1 MYLKMQCGWRMEES
15 LRSPYF
21 WLHDMWKVPKGPP
34 SAFFAP
40 PDIFVVLMMR
50 LEVGW
55 PTRSTVLIPPEC
67 FLNAFAYSSKLGP
80 SSSSSSSLE
89 QKSCPLFTLSTF
101 TGTIIY
107 EETICLPT
115 GCFNM
120 VLEFGQCIWLS
131 SCLLETWVHFHFMQG
146 LLSSFISFSVV
157 KIFMNTL
164 LRAVHTSK
172 AI

>member
-1 MYLKMQCGWRMEES
+1 MYLKMQSRYSGGWRKVYEAPICDYMICEK
-15 LRSPYF
+15 SPKAP
-21 WLHDMWKVPKGPP
+21 LP
-34 SAFFAP
+34 SAFFAH

-89 QKSCPLFTLSTF
+89 HKFCSSSTLSTF
-101 TGTIIY
+101 TGTRIY
-107 EETICLPT
+107 EESICLPT

-120 VLEFGQCIWLS
+120 VLEFGQCI
-131 SCLLETWVHFHFMQG
+131 
-146 LLSSFISFSVV
+146 
-157 KIFMNTL
+157 
-164 LRAVHTSK
+164 
-172 AI
+172 